1 VKLPERFRGF
11 AAQYRWELVIA
22 AGIVVFMLG
31 FFGYREWLTSLHQHD
46 PVNAPAPGA
55 LDEIFDAAALFV
67 LGADQGT
74 GMPTILEIARLL
86 APLVVGSAAVV
97 ALFSL
102 SRDRLQKMRILG
114 MRGHVVVCGLGQVGS
129 EFLNHL
135 RQADVVV
142 IESDPANPN
151 IDLCRSLRIPV
162 IVGDAQREQTLR
174 SAGVERAARLLA
186 VGPSDA
192 VNAEIVAVGQGIAV
206 NEAGAG
212 LRCLARIGDPEL
224 CALLRVQADDLA
236 HDSRSSSLE
245 FFNLDDIGARSWLQ
259 EFGVPPVERRPHIL
273 VSRLD
278 GLGARLVVLA
288 AARWCADRTDVTS
301 LLWVTIVDDHAKERM
316 DALVAQYPGV
326 ESVCHFE
333 YSSLSVPDLRGLAAK
348 LAGLAAPPLTRVFV
362 TADTDEQALETA
374 LRLHQHFDSA
384 KPLMVE
390 MWQTSGVGRLIGGSD
405 TGARTNITLF
415 PSLKAACTSE
425 LVQGGSF
432 EYYEPMAVEVHEQW
446 RKLQTS
452 GKPATKWQDLDEI
465 LKESS
470 RAQARDIPIKL
481 RKIKCD
487 IDAIDASK
495 ESAFAFTDDEIEFLA
510 REEHKRW
517 IRERIE
523 DGWQPV
529 DTEEEKDRAAKK
541 TPYMVPFD
549 DLPENIADYDR
560 NAVQAIPEILK
571 STGQRVVRVKTTEH
585 DASPPAVCTGPDDSS
600 DNDDDSQVPRQLHRH
615 DN

>member
-1 VKLPERFRGF
+1 
-11 AAQYRWELVIA
+11 
-22 AGIVVFMLG
+22 
-31 FFGYREWLTSLHQHD
+31 
-46 PVNAPAPGA
+46 
-55 LDEIFDAAALFV
+55 
-67 LGADQGT
+67 
-74 GMPTILEIARLL
+74 
-86 APLVVGSAAVV
+86 
-97 ALFSL
+97 
-102 SRDRLQKMRILG
+102 
-114 MRGHVVVCGLGQVGS
+114 
-129 EFLNHL
+129 
-135 RQADVVV
+135 
-142 IESDPANPN
+142 
-151 IDLCRSLRIPV
+151 LRIPV

-192 VNAEIVAVGQGIAV
+192 VNAEIVAVGQGIA
-206 NEAGAG
+206 EAGAG

-259 EFGVPPVERRPHIL
+259 EFGVPPYKRRPHIL

-278 GLGARLVVLA
+278 GLGTRLVVLA

-301 LLWVTIVDDHAKERM
+301 LLWVTVVDDHAKERM
-316 DALVAQYPGV
+316 DAVFAQYPGV
-326 ESVCHFE
+326 QSVCHFV
-333 YSSLSVPDLRGLAAK
+333 YSSISVPDLRGLAAT
-348 LAGLAAPPLTRVFV
+348 LAGLAAPPLTRAFV
-362 TADTDEQALETA
+362 TADTDERALETA

-384 KPLMVE
+384 EPLMVE

-415 PSLKAACTSE
+415 PSLKAACTPE
-425 LVQGGSF
+425 LVGGGSF

-452 GKPATKWQDLDEI
+452 GKPATKWQNLDES

-481 RKIKCD
+481 GKINCY
-487 IDAIDASK
+487 IDTIDASK
-495 ESAFAFTDDEIEFLA
+495 ESAFAFTDGEIELLA

-549 DLPENIADYDR
+549 DLPEDIADYDR

-571 STGQRVVRVKTTEH
+571 STGRRVVRAKATEH
-585 DASPPAVCTGPDDSS
+585 DA
-600 DNDDDSQVPRQLHRH
+600 
-615 DN
+615 